1 MQILNCDKETK
12 KIIETLTS
20 DLNSF
25 INLFKAYID
34 ECGETDELYALQR
47 TMKEKIKS
55 LAKVLD
61 IEFVENDFLV

>member
-47 TMKEKIKS
+47 TMK
-55 LAKVLD
+55 
-61 IEFVENDFLV
+61 